1 MKFKIILLLISV
13 FFSYDFNAQFITG
26 NLSLLSNQQIK
37 LEGFTGLKTYAI
49 SNATADENGN
59 FKLTYSQSDYGV
71 GYLMSADEKPLFVI
85 LSGEDI
91 EIIGFFNSIFLIG
104 NTSASGNSFS
114 TVCLD
119 ILYLITFLHE

>member
-49 SNATADENGN
+49 SNATADEKGN
-59 FKLTYSQSDYGV
+59 FKLSYTKEDFGVAYLISSDK
-71 GYLMSADEKPLFVI
+71 KPLLVV
-85 LSGEDI
+85 LSDED
-91 EIIGFFNSIFLIG
+91 
-104 NTSASGNSFS
+104 
-114 TVCLD
+114 
-119 ILYLITFLHE
+119 